1 MPYSKQQQSLAVSVL
16 LGGSLVWGLFWWPL
30 KQLADQGFPSGLIQ
44 MAANASA
51 ALAMLPAVWRLDKAP
66 LRAHAG
72 MLLLIALFGGW
83 ANASFA
89 SALAYGSVVR
99 VMLLFYLAPVWTILA
114 ARVAL
119 GEPITRL
126 RLLSLTVALTGLA
139 MTLGGPDLFAA
150 PLSGIDLLA
159 LSAGVAFALN
169 NVTIRAGFH
178 LPESGR
184 IMAVFIGCIIFSAFM
199 FGWEGSSAPAAAPQY
214 WLALPILGLIWILP
228 GTLATYFGVSRLPA
242 GKASILLLSELVV
255 ALVSAVLINDESL
268 TLSEGIG
275 AGLILAAGML
285 EALTEPQEEN
295 T

>member
-159 LSAGVAFALN
+159 LSAGAQKF
-169 NVTIRAGFH
+169 RA
-178 LPESGR
+178 
-184 IMAVFIGCIIFSAFM
+184 
-199 FGWEGSSAPAAAPQY
+199 
-214 WLALPILGLIWILP
+214 
-228 GTLATYFGVSRLPA
+228 
-242 GKASILLLSELVV
+242 
-255 ALVSAVLINDESL
+255 
-268 TLSEGIG
+268 
-275 AGLILAAGML
+275 
-285 EALTEPQEEN
+285 
-295 T
+295 